1 MLTKLKP
8 FLLILFLS
16 LGVLSLKSQV
26 KVDGTLMD
34 EKGEALPGATIKVL
48 STDSSL
54 INGSVTSVTG
64 EFSLSLPANKKY
76 ILKLSHLSYAGISQ
90 FMDLS
95 IDSLPV
101 HLGKLIFKE
110 SKTKKLKEV
119 EIIGVQN
126 RGEQK
131 GDSVSFNAGA
141 YKTNPDATAE
151 DLVKKMPGVTS
162 DNNGLKVNGETVQK
176 VLVDGK
182 PFFGDDPNASV
193 KNVPADIIDKVEFF
207 DKASD
212 QSQFSGFNDGNQQKT
227 MNIVTK
233 KGMNEGQF
241 GRVYGGIGVDENNE
255 LRYNGGA
262 SINSFKGAR
271 RISFLLLSNNI
282 NQQNFSM
289 SDISGVMSNSGQSMS
304 GGGGSG
310 GGGMGGNSG
319 LFNSPQ
325 KGITST
331 QAAGL
336 NYTDNW
342 GKKIS
347 VSGSYFF
354 NYTDNSNVA
363 VLNRQYFTDDNLT
376 YTQTN
381 KDRTVNQNH
390 RLNFRFE
397 YSIDSVN
404 KLIITPALTIQK
416 NEASSSL
423 IAGNSNNS
431 SLFLSKTATDSKNN
445 TGAYDFSNNLLWQHK
460 FKKQGRSFAIGIF
473 TQLNEKN
480 IAGDYTSLSE
490 YSDTSLTSLD
500 QNFNTYNITKKIAPN
515 LTYTEGLT
523 KFAQLQVSYNPSYT
537 EGNSD
542 KSTNDFNSLTNDYT
556 SFNSNLS
563 NKYSNVYQTQ
573 RAGLAYKYNK
583 SKLNFSF
590 GADVQQSDLKGDQ
603 TYPTAFQLN
612 QSFKNILPNAQL
624 NYKFNAA
631 TNLRVF
637 YRSNTN
643 IPSLNQ
649 LQNVIDVSNPL
660 QLKSGNENLKQTFD
674 HNLNVRFGGF
684 NKQTSRNA
692 MVFMNASYTG
702 NYIANSTGILTTDTV
717 IQNVPIKAGSQL
729 SKPVNLSD
737 YYSARLNAVY
747 GLPLKSIKS
756 NFNINGGVNYNH
768 TPSLINGVLNYASSY
783 ASNGGIFIGSNISQK
798 LDFSIGYNAN
808 YTVVKNSVQKKSDN
822 SYFTQSAMFK
832 INWIFAKGF
841 VINTDITQTLY
852 KGLSLNFNQEYTL
865 WNAYVGYKF
874 LKNKLLEA
882 KVSVFDILN
891 QNRNISR
898 TVTGSYTEDNNTT
911 VLRRYLMFT
920 LTYTIKHFKSGV
932 APKVEETP
940 MMYPGGRPPGM
951 GRPHE

>member
-1 MLTKLKP
+1 MNTKINSKILV
-8 FLLILFLS
+8 LLLS
-16 LGVLSLKSQV
+16 LVFLDLKSQI
-26 KVDGTLMD
+26 KVDGELID
-34 EKGEALPGATIKVL
+34 EKGNALPGATIKVL
-48 STDSSL
+48 NTDSSL
-54 INGSVTSVTG
+54 AGGATTSEKGQFTLL
-64 EFSLSLPANKKY
+64 LSAEKSY
-76 ILKLSHLSYAGISQ
+76 ILKLTHLSYYGIEQ
-90 FMDLS
+90 FQSLS
-95 IDSLPV
+95 IKSAPV
-101 HLGKLIFKE
+101 YLGKIIFRE
-110 SKTKKLKEV
+110 SKTTKLQEV
-119 EIIGVQN
+119 EIISLQQ
-126 RGEQK
+126 RGEQR
-131 GDSVSFNAGA
+131 GDSTSFNAGA
-141 YKTNPDATAE
+141 FKTNPDATAE

-162 DNNGLKVNGETVQK
+162 DNSGLKVNGETVQK

-182 PFFGDDPNASV
+182 PFFGDDPNATV
-193 KNVPADIIDKVEFF
+193 KNVPADMIDKVEFF
-207 DKASD
+207 DKMSD
-212 QSQFSGFNDGNQQKT
+212 QAQFSGFNDGNQQKT

-233 KGMNEGQF
+233 KGKNEGQF

-289 SDISGVMSNSGQSMS
+289 SDLSGVMNNSGQSMS

-310 GGGMGGNSG
+310 GGGMSGNSG

-347 VSGSYFF
+347 VTGSYFF

-390 RLNFRFE
+390 RFNFRFE
-397 YSIDSVN
+397 YAIDSVN
-404 KLIITPALTIQK
+404 KLIITPAVTIQK

-423 IAGNSNNS
+423 VAGNSNS
-431 SLFLSKTATDSKNN
+431 SNLFLSKTITDSKNN

-480 IAGDYTSLSE
+480 IAGEYKSLSE
-490 YSDTSLTSLD
+490 YSDTSLSSLD

-542 KSTNDFNSLTNDYT
+542 KSTNDFNAITNDYS

-624 NYKFNAA
+624 NYKFNAV

-660 QLKSGNENLKQTFD
+660 QLRSGNENLKQTFD
-674 HNLNVRFGGF
+674 HNLNIRFGGF

-692 MVFMNASYTG
+692 MLFMNGSYTG
-702 NYIANSTGILTTDTV
+702 NYIGTSTGILTSDTV
-717 IQNVPIKAGSQL
+717 IQNIPIKAGSQL
-729 SKPVNLSD
+729 SKPVNLSN
-737 YYSARLNAVY
+737 YYNARLNAVY
-747 GLPLKSIKS
+747 GLPVKSIKS
-756 NFNINGGVNYNH
+756 NLNVNGGLNYNH
-768 TPSLINGVLNYASSY
+768 TPSIINAVLNYASSY
-783 ASNGGIFIGSNISQK
+783 ATNAGIFIGSNISEK
-798 LDFSIGYNAN
+798 LDFSLGYNAN
-808 YTVVKNSVQKKSDN
+808 YTLVKNSVQKKSDN

-832 INWIFAKGF
+832 VNWIFAKGF

-874 LKNKLLEA
+874 LKSKLLEA
-882 KVSVFDILN
+882 KISVFDILN

-920 LTYTIKHFKSGV
+920 LTYTIKHFKNGT
-932 APKVEETP
+932 APKEEERP
-940 MMYPGGRPPGM
+940 MMYPNGRPQGM